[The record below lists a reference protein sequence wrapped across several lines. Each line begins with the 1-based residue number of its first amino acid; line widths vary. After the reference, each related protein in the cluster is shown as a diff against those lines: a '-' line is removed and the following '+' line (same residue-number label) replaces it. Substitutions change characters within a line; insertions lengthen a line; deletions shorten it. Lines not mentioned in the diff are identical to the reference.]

1 MRRTVPKYL
10 FLLLLFYLTAAGLP
24 AAAASQTE
32 GDAAPQNRNDRPPDI
47 ETIGVLDLDMACKIA
62 LAESPTLAAAV
73 ERVEQARQLVNQARG
88 AYWPNLLATGSV
100 NRVDQSETQYQSNLA
115 AARAISPLATLDN
128 PEDYYNAGLTANWT
142 LFDGFQRRFSNLAAK
157 YGQAQSESA
166 LLDSRRLLLSAVAA
180 SFYRAQL
187 ANAGVA
193 IAAAD
198 ESFNLK
204 QVSDAN
210 ARLRVGTGAL
220 SDVLNFEIQANA
232 AKDDRI
238 NADQEYITAMTGLAA
253 LLGIPNARF
262 PEGLTLAP
270 LEEESE
276 NIMQLPEAG
285 KQIAYAHEHRPDIL
299 ASTKGIDL
307 AEAQIGTAKSRYYP
321 SLVLSGTV
329 TGERADDVSFEE
341 DDFGNTV
348 GIYLTYDLFSGGA
361 DRARVAEA
369 KHKKKE
375 EIKNLDA
382 LKISVANEV
391 NDALNGLAAAQQQLE
406 LQRKNAS
413 LVQRNRDLV
422 EKEYAAGQSSL
433 VRLNEAQR
441 NLTQAQSRLAF
452 ARLSLRFAWATLYT
466 ATAKSLDVYG
476 KH

>member
-1 MRRTVPKYL
+1 MQRFAIQLATI
-10 FLLLLFYLTAAGLP
+10 LLVIGLAP
-24 AAAASQTE
+24 ASIFA
-32 GDAAPQNRNDRPPDI
+32 DADSKTRSKAETDI
-47 ETIGVLDLDMACKIA
+47 QAIKVLDLDTAAKIA
-62 LAESPTLAAAV
+62 LAESPTLEAAV
-73 ERVEQARQLVNQARG
+73 QRVEQARQLVNQARG
-88 AYWPNLLATGSV
+88 AYWPNIVASGSV
-100 NRVDQSETQYQSNLA
+100 NRLNQSENQYQTNLA
-115 AARAISPLATLDN
+115 TARAINPLATLDN
-128 PEDYYNAGLTANWT
+128 PEDYYNAGLSASWT

-157 YGQAQSESA
+157 YGQAQSENA

-187 ANAGVA
+187 ANAGVE

-253 LLGIPNARF
+253 LLGIPDAKF

-270 LEEESE
+270 LKEESGT
-276 NIMQLPEAG
+276 IMQLPEASR
-285 KQIAYAHEHRPDIL
+285 QIEYAHAHRPDIL
-299 ASTKGIDL
+299 ATATGVERAD
-307 AEAQIGTAKSRYYP
+307 AQIGVAKSRYYP
-321 SLVLSGTV
+321 ALVLSGTLD
-329 TGERADDVSFEE
+329 GERTDDASFEG

-348 GIYLTYDLFSGGA
+348 GLYLTYDLFSGGA
-361 DRARVAEA
+361 DRARIAEA

-382 LKISVANEV
+382 LKISVSNEV
-391 NDALNGLAAAQQQLE
+391 NDALTGLQAAQQQLE

-422 EKEYAAGQSSL
+422 EKEYAAGQASL

-441 NLTQAQSRLAF
+441 NLTQARSRLAF
-452 ARLSLRFAWATLYT
+452 ARLSLRFAWSTLYT
-466 ATAKSLDVYG
+466 ATAKSLELYNNY
-476 KH
+476 

>member
-1 MRRTVPKYL
+1 MLRNVTKLL
-10 FLLLLFYLTAAGLP
+10 FLLIVLQLATAGSLVW
-24 AAAASQTE
+24 AASEPGNPTGTATE
-32 GDAAPQNRNDRPPDI
+32 KMATADI
-47 ETIGVLDLDMACKIA
+47 QAIQVLDLDTAAKIA
-62 LAESPTLAAAV
+62 LAESPTLAASAQ
-73 ERVEQARQLVNQARG
+73 RVEQARQLVNQARG
-88 AYWPNLLATGSV
+88 AYWPNLLAKGSV
-100 NRVDQSETQYQSNLA
+100 NRVNQSENRYQTNLA
-115 AARAISPLATLDN
+115 TIQAINPAATLEN
-128 PEDYYNAGLTANWT
+128 PEDYYSAGLIANWT
-142 LFDGFQRRFSNLAAK
+142 LFDGFQRHFTNAAAK
-157 YGQAQSESA
+157 YGQAQSEQA

-187 ANAGVA
+187 ANEGVA

-232 AKDDRI
+232 AKDNRISADR
-238 NADQEYITAMTGLAA
+238 EYIAAMTGLAA
-253 LLGIPNARF
+253 LLGIPEARF

-270 LEEESE
+270 LEKESE
-276 NIMQLPEAG
+276 TIMQLPEAG
-285 KQIAYAHEHRPDIL
+285 QQVTYAHQHRPDIL
-299 ASTKGIDL
+299 ATTTGVERAD
-307 AEAQIGTAKSRYYP
+307 AQIGNARSRYYP
-321 SLVLSGTV
+321 SLILSGTV
-329 TGERADDVSFEE
+329 NGERSEDSSFEG

-348 GIYLTYDLFSGGA
+348 GVFLTYDLFSGGA

-391 NDALNGLAAAQQQLE
+391 NDALNGLQAAQQSLE

-452 ARLSLRFAWATLYT
+452 ARLSLRFAWSTLYT
-466 ATAKSLDVYG
+466 ATAKSLDLYS
-476 KH
+476 KY

>member
-1 MRRTVPKYL
+1 MRRTVPKPL
-10 FLLLLFYLTAAGLP
+10 FLLLLLYLSTAGLP
-24 AAAASQTE
+24 AMAAADT
-32 GDAAPQNRNDRPPDI
+32 GRAATPKNTDGRTPDI
-47 ETIGVLDLDMACKIA
+47 MTVDVLDLDTACKTA

-73 ERVEQARQLVNQARG
+73 QRVEQARQLVNQARG
-88 AYWPNLLATGSV
+88 AYWPNLFATGSV

-115 AARAISPLATLDN
+115 TVRAISPLATLDN
-128 PEDYYNAGLTANWT
+128 PEDYYKAGLTANWT

-157 YGQAQSESA
+157 YGQTQSEQA

-187 ANAGVA
+187 ANEGVA

-220 SDVLNFEIQANA
+220 SDVLNFKIQANA
-232 AKDDRI
+232 AKDNRI

-253 LLGIPNARF
+253 LLGIPDARF

-270 LEEESE
+270 LEDESE
-276 NIMQLPEAG
+276 DIMQLPEAG
-285 KQIAYAHEHRPDIL
+285 EQVAYAHGHRPDVL
-299 ASTKGIDL
+299 ASAKGIERAD
-307 AEAQIGTAKSRYYP
+307 AQIGAAKSRYYP

-329 TGERADDVSFEE
+329 TGERSDDASFEE

-348 GIYLTYDLFSGGA
+348 GVYLNYDLFSGGA

-369 KHKKKE
+369 RHKKKE

-382 LKISVANEV
+382 LKISVASEV

-441 NLTQAQSRLAF
+441 NLTQARSRLAY
-452 ARLSLRFAWATLYT
+452 ARLSLRYAWATLYT
-466 ATAKSLDVYG
+466 ATAKSLDLYS